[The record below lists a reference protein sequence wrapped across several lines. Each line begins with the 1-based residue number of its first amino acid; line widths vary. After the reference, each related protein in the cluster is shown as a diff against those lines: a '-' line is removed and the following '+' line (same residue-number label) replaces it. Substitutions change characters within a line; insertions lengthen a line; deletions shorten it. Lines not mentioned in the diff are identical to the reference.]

1 VAKLERFAS
10 PADLGVAGARSWP
23 PLVLEA
29 ALKGKS
35 PFDGLI
41 LFDKEN
47 SIQDRLDLAGAI
59 AAVTRFNE
67 GAKKADPGVV
77 PVRKFREIRGGETRR
92 KGNDFRAHARR
103 ASNRMAAAIK
113 SWMSGSLR

>member
-1 VAKLERFAS
+1 
-10 PADLGVAGARSWP
+10 
-23 PLVLEA
+23 
-29 ALKGKS
+29 
-35 PFDGLI
+35 LI

-67 GAKKADPGVV
+67 GAKDDPGVV
-77 PVRKFREIRGGETRR
+77 PVREFREIRGGETRR